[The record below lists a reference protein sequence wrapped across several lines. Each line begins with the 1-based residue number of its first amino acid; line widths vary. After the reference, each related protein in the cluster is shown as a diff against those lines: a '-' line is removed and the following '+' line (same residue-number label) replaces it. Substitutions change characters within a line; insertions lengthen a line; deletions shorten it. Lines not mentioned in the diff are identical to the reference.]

1 MSEILNGQT
10 CNTYLPSVEKETK
23 PSSDGFRIYTFLFG
37 INNKRIERFNP
48 NLTRKTDM
56 KNTKLILTLGAIF
69 ALAASAVNA
78 AVSANST
85 TTYMS
90 KYVNRGVYLGD
101 DVVHSALTV
110 EVNKVYLAVNSF
122 LGTQQKE
129 LFDHEWDAS
138 LGLTVDDVLF
148 AGTNLDVGV
157 TGYFFPNGEISETQE
172 LYAGLSLPVLFL
184 DVSGYAYYDTDTKV
198 TTGILT
204 VSNELDLAGPFSLF
218 NGVSIGYTDTDNGVK
233 YGFTQLDS
241 GLVLALGESFSTSV
255 GGSYTWSNDSDLFD
269 ISELS
274 WNVSA
279 SYTF

>member
-1 MSEILNGQT
+1 
-10 CNTYLPSVEKETK
+10 
-23 PSSDGFRIYTFLFG
+23 
-37 INNKRIERFNP
+37 
-48 NLTRKTDM
+48 M
-56 KNTKLILTLGAIF
+56 KNTKLILTLGVIF
-69 ALAASAVNA
+69 ALATSAVNA
-78 AVSANST
+78 AVSASST
-85 TTYMS
+85 TTYLS

-101 DVVHSALTV
+101 DVIHSALTV
-110 EVNKVYLAVNSF
+110 ELNKVYLNVNGF
-122 LGTQQKE
+122 WGTQSKDV
-129 LFDHEWDAS
+129 FDHEWDAS

-204 VSNELDLAGPFSLF
+204 LSNEFGLAGPFSWY
-218 NGVSIGYTDTDNGVK
+218 NGVSVGYTNADNVLE

-241 GLVLALGESFSTSV
+241 SLVLALGESFSTSV
-255 GGSYTWSNDSDLFD
+255 GGSYTWSDDSDLFD

-274 WNVSA
+274 WNVAA